1 METSAVGD
9 ELAAHCLQVP
19 LATNFSVRDVDK
31 KLLRELGVEVS
42 KAFLRRHLLIVLVAV
57 CLRPLPHNPLLSRV
71 EGLELAF
78 LKEEMAMLLLCQR
91 KQKKKVEERRR
102 KKGPHSVMME
112 PASVDHRG
120 TTSVPRGD
128 RGRGG

>member
-1 METSAVGD
+1 VNGVETSAVGD

-102 KKGPHSVMME
+102 KKR
-112 PASVDHRG
+112 ASQRDDGARQCGSQGHYERAQ
-120 TTSVPRGD
+120 R
-128 RGRGG
+128 